1 MMAEIKHK
9 KVAILEPGD
18 AIEMPVGYDPVTN
31 EIVLII
37 YRDADSSVTAEHV
50 ALDVR
55 PETHPATE
63 FMLVGRRHEDMTTH
77 LTIVTKRATN
87 KGNKPK

>member
-1 MMAEIKHK
+1 MVAEIKHK

-18 AIEMPVGYDPVTN
+18 AIEMPIGYDPTTN

-37 YRDADSSVTAEHV
+37 YRDSDSSVTAEHV
-50 ALDVR
+50 ALDAR

-63 FMLVGRRHEDMTTH
+63 FMLVGRRHEDLTTH
-77 LTIVTKRATN
+77 LTIVTKRMTK
-87 KGNKPK
+87 KGTKPK